1 MIVACWQVNGD
12 VQGMVIRT
20 VLKTVTPNG
29 VCGFESHPLRHMCIE
44 LKISIVRGAR
54 GTKFLVDVDPLCE
67 GLGGAAQAHDKFMI
81 RWYNTWR

>member
-1 MIVACWQVNGD
+1 
-12 VQGMVIRT
+12 
-20 VLKTVTPNG
+20 
-29 VCGFESHPLRHMCIE
+29 MCIE

-67 GLGGAAQAHDKFMI
+67 GLGGAAQAHEKFMI